1 MRLSLQPR
9 PCKPA
14 SLLNFPVRA
23 TEEALLHGPNHTNQ
37 LTLDKFSFPSFSF
50 SGGILCQF
58 LFVLG
63 SLVAVIVPSV
73 AIHKLKAHC
82 RDLDF
87 LSTAPARQPAK
98 PVFAT
103 CKHEFFVPAHRLKK
117 SNGLLTGQLHFCLQS
132 FIIILTTQ
140 LS

>member
-1 MRLSLQPR
+1 V
-9 PCKPA
+9 
-14 SLLNFPVRA
+14 PV
-23 TEEALLHGPNHTNQ
+23 
-37 LTLDKFSFPSFSF
+37 S
-50 SGGILCQF
+50 
-58 LFVLG
+58 FVLLLPG
-63 SLVAVIVPSV
+63 AVAVVVPSV